1 MVTLKME
8 INPADIRTLI
18 HIVTRKT
25 GPPLHDEDL
34 EQDVA
39 LRALEAVHRLKKI
52 AYPKALLMKIV
63 RDAVR
68 DHWRR
73 RRTSEGLNGIDERF
87 LAHMPEFETEVDRR
101 RLLDLV
107 RRSIEQLPSSKRLLI
122 DLFYHQDCSVADI
135 ARLQAR
141 SLSAV
146 KMDLARCR
154 RMLARIV
161 RSGAI
166 KKSR

>member
-1 MVTLKME
+1 MK

-39 LRALEAVHRLKKI
+39 LRALEAVHRLKHI

-63 RDAVR
+63 RDTVH

-73 RRTSEGLNGIDERF
+73 RRTSEGLNTIDERF
-87 LAHMPEFETEVDRR
+87 LAHMPQFESDVDRR
-101 RLLDLV
+101 RLVELV
-107 RRSIEQLPSSKRLLI
+107 RRSIEQLPASKRLLI
-122 DLFYHQDCSVADI
+122 ELFYHQGCSVADI

-141 SLSAV
+141 SVSAV

-154 RMLARIV
+154 RMLAEIV
-161 RSGAI
+161 RPSAN